1 MSALQKSPNKGLKR
15 VRNERGITTAEY
27 AVGTVAAVS
36 IVGILLKI
44 VTSPEFAKVIMQII
58 KWVVEIITKLA

>member
-1 MSALQKSPNKGLKR
+1 M
-15 VRNERGITTAEY
+15 
-27 AVGTVAAVS
+27 GTVAAVS